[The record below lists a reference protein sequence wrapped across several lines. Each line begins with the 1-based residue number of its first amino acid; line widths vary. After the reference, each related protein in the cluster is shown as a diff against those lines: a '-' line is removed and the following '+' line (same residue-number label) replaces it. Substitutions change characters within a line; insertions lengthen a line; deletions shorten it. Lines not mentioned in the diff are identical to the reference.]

1 MKLFGANG
9 VIDTADFEL
18 FPEQGTCADIY
29 KKDNI
34 ILKCYKGEC
43 NYKSKISTKV
53 FQRLK
58 EFDIPHIV
66 KLYDSYYADVS
77 KFSTY
82 FKMDAYTSKYA
93 GERIDSLLKSSRE
106 YFLEMVLALEQILPL
121 LTKARI
127 FLNDKNAFNILFSK
141 NNVTILDPDLFSISN
156 FHSSSYI
163 QDYNRDAILEYIIAS
178 LLSDARKLKEEEG
191 FLYDICSLRR
201 IDLNSLSTSFASV
214 FTDETPYLSLKK
226 HRGWRLL

>member
-9 VIDTADFEL
+9 IIDTADIEF

-34 ILKCYKGEC
+34 ILKCYKREC

-66 KLYDSYYADVS
+66 KLYDSYYDDIS
-77 KFSTY
+77 FLNY
-82 FKMDAYTSKYA
+82 FLKMDAYTMEYA

-106 YFLEMVLALEQILPL
+106 YFLEMVFALENILPL

-127 FLNDKNAFNILFSK
+127 LLYDKNAFNILFSK
-141 NNVTILDPDLFSISN
+141 NDVTILDPDLFCVSKW
-156 FHSSSYI
+156 HSTSYI
-163 QDYNRDAILEYIIAS
+163 QQYNRNAILEYIIAS

-214 FTDETPYLSLKK
+214 FTDETLYLSLKK
-226 HRGWRLL
+226 HRGWR